1 MSHVVRL
8 CERCEVRK
16 VTSRPELLA
25 SLTGQS
31 VLLCT
36 SFDRVD
42 REMVEAGQSLR
53 AVVTVS
59 AGYNHV
65 ETEVLASRGVRLA
78 NTPGVLTDSVAEIG
92 LALILATL
100 RQTVAKVSDSVVKF
114 RVDQFTSFQAN
125 QVSRGEWSA
134 STNLFTDLG
143 ESLVGKTVGFIGL
156 GRIGLAV
163 AERLLPFKINPKI
176 FYCNRTE
183 NIQAAKYYSTVLKR
197 NSFDGEF

>member
-1 MSHVVRL
+1 MYCTVYCTAYSTVYY
-8 CERCEVRK
+8 
-16 VTSRPELLA
+16 T
-25 SLTGQS
+25 
-31 VLLCT
+31 VL
-36 SFDRVD
+36 S
-42 REMVEAGQSLR
+42 
-53 AVVTVS
+53 TVL
-59 AGYNHV
+59 Y
-65 ETEVLASRGVRLA
+65 L
-78 NTPGVLTDSVAEIG
+78 
-92 LALILATL
+92 
-100 RQTVAKVSDSVVKF
+100 
-114 RVDQFTSFQAN
+114 QAN
-125 QVSRGEWSA
+125 QVSRGDWSS